1 MLLDDCLMK
10 CLRLYCIDLYAA
22 ISDVIRLLPYESN
35 SESNSQVRKLGNNP
49 VVEQGS
55 VLPTDQGSNPG
66 IYTKKTPS
74 PAPCP
79 KHSWARPWSLV
90 PPCAR
95 IAHSHGIRHR
105 VWMGRWVFLGL
116 CEKGLLSF
124 MKMLWG
130 RSFPPQVE
138 FFFLKVILKFNFP

>member
-35 SESNSQVRKLGNNP
+35 SQVRKLGNNP

-55 VLPTDQGSNPG
+55 VLPTNQGSNPG

-79 KHSWARPWSLV
+79 KHSWARPWSVV
-90 PPCAR
+90 PSCAC
-95 IAHSHGIRHR
+95 IAHSHG
-105 VWMGRWVFLGL
+105 VWAL
-116 CEKGLLSF
+116 CADGVGDQGFS
-124 MKMLWG
+124 
-130 RSFPPQVE
+130 RIV
-138 FFFLKVILKFNFP
+138 

>member
-74 PAPCP
+74 PSKAQLGSPLVAGSPMCADRPFSRDTAPCMDGAVGF
-79 KHSWARPWSLV
+79 SRLV
-90 PPCAR
+90 
-95 IAHSHGIRHR
+95 
-105 VWMGRWVFLGL
+105 
-116 CEKGLLSF
+116 
-124 MKMLWG
+124 
-130 RSFPPQVE
+130 
-138 FFFLKVILKFNFP
+138 